1 MGVLL
6 GIRIGSKCN
15 ERSRWASDTR
25 GETVDISVSE
35 EVSEETRGGSGCRR
49 ESNGD
54 DRGRDKDEGEEQND
68 SITNHVAGNRS
79 CALSYSFVQSLSGSP
94 KSHCIYQLVPSVRH
108 HNRNGKGFQPFQRRS
123 DQSCNRSCAHCI

>member
-68 SITNHVAGNRS
+68 QSQTMLQGIGV
-79 CALSYSFVQSLSGSP
+79 ALSHTPSSILSLD
-94 KSHCIYQLVPSVRH
+94 HLRVTVFI
-108 HNRNGKGFQPFQRRS
+108 N
-123 DQSCNRSCAHCI
+123 